1 MEHDIKLSWNFFAT
15 SHGKGVVD
23 GIGGTVK
30 RTVWRHIKT
39 EKHHITSA
47 QEYATLAKEL
57 CQNILVQYIPKD
69 EVEKNH
75 AFLDVRWEGVFSLPG
90 TQQLHFIK
98 PHGSDKLQVS
108 DITDAGQ
115 FQIYQI
121 RRSQQEQEQPP
132 SHELLNKKTAYLTP
146 VPQNN

>member
-1 MEHDIKLSWNFFAT
+1 MLVSKPLIFLVMEQLLNSNSDIFFSNLHSWEMEHDIKLSWNFFAT

-57 CQNILVQYIPKD
+57 CQTFLCSKFQRMKWKRIMHSLTFDGKGFIHYQEPNNCISS
-69 EVEKNH
+69 NH
-75 AFLDVRWEGVFSLPG
+75 MAATSYKSL
-90 TQQLHFIK
+90 T
-98 PHGSDKLQVS
+98 
-108 DITDAGQ
+108 
-115 FQIYQI
+115 
-121 RRSQQEQEQPP
+121 
-132 SHELLNKKTAYLTP
+132 
-146 VPQNN
+146 